1 MPVEEKQRAVNE
13 VFSSVSKNYD
23 LMNDLMSFGLHR
35 LWKRE
40 FVAMID
46 PSPSTKL
53 LDVASGTGDIAK
65 NYIELMKSRGHEEF
79 KEVTVCDINQDM
91 LDEGRTR
98 LESLGIS
105 SNITWVVADARQLP
119 FPDNSFDVYTVT
131 FGIRNVAEV
140 DKALKEAHRVL
151 LPGGRLM
158 CMEFSK
164 PLLPILEKLYDGYS
178 FQVIPALG
186 EVVAG
191 DRDSY
196 QYLVESIREFPDQVS
211 PFRHIHLWSVACGE
225 VSHQTIE

>member
-1 MPVEEKQRAVNE
+1 M
-13 VFSSVSKNYD
+13 VFV
-23 LMNDLMSFGLHR
+23 
-35 LWKRE
+35 
-40 FVAMID
+40 I
-46 PSPSTKL
+46 L
-53 LDVASGTGDIAK
+53 LSHADVGDIAK

-164 PLLPILEKLYDGYS
+164 PLLPILEK
-178 FQVIPALG
+178 
-186 EVVAG
+186 
-191 DRDSY
+191 
-196 QYLVESIREFPDQVS
+196 
-211 PFRHIHLWSVACGE
+211 
-225 VSHQTIE
+225 

>member
-1 MPVEEKQRAVNE
+1 MA
-13 VFSSVSKNYD
+13 
-23 LMNDLMSFGLHR
+23 
-35 LWKRE
+35 
-40 FVAMID
+40 FVI
-46 PSPSTKL
+46 L
-53 LDVASGTGDIAK
+53 LSHADVGDIAK

-91 LDEGRTR
+91 LDEGSTR

-164 PLLPILEKLYDGYS
+164 PLLPVLEK
-178 FQVIPALG
+178 
-186 EVVAG
+186 
-191 DRDSY
+191 
-196 QYLVESIREFPDQVS
+196 
-211 PFRHIHLWSVACGE
+211 
-225 VSHQTIE
+225 